1 MILVK
6 QNERLKNKIRY
17 YNFVVYKSK
26 LVSFIC
32 GKNPISNTKQLIKCA

>member
-6 QNERLKNKIRY
+6 QNERLKNKIKY

-26 LVSFIC
+26 VSI
-32 GKNPISNTKQLIKCA
+32 IYMW

>member
-26 LVSFIC
+26 LVSLIC
-32 GKNPISNTKQLIKCA
+32 GKNPIYKTIQLKSA